1 MQRKKW
7 YAIQTPSGSELRVK
21 RQLEERVRQ
30 LGWERYFEP
39 IRRNG
44 EVEYFLVPVEEV
56 ITSRSR
62 RGRATEYRVPY
73 DYDLLVKNNE
83 RVERGA
89 LIARRPPRHLDRP
102 AKVVSIENF
111 WRIIVELID
120 RTEREYLVP
129 QDKQL
134 RRDIRVG
141 ERVRPGIPL
150 TRDSDSRYVVD
161 VRGQIVAREKARRVT
176 LEYGDGSREVR
187 IIPEEILPRIKEGQ
201 ELPEGFEIEK
211 EHKIY
216 SNASGLVKVKEYKE
230 KRVVTIQRIEKRRL
244 FPGYVFT
251 KMGLD
256 EEKMRELINGIEGAR
271 FVGTRFHPIP
281 IEGREMVAVQRLAGL
296 AEAPAAPEEE
306 RKPKVEVEFEVG
318 EIVQIIEGPFADFTG
333 EVKEIDKEAEEA
345 VVVVKI
351 FGRELPVRIGLDGI
365 AKV

>member
-1 MQRKKW
+1 MQRKRW
-7 YAIQTPSGSELRVK
+7 YAIQTYAGSELRVK

-30 LGWERYFEP
+30 LGWEKYFEP
-39 IRRNG
+39 IRKND

-83 RVERGA
+83 RIERGT
-89 LIARRPPRHLDRP
+89 LIARRPPKHLEKP

-111 WRIIVELID
+111 WRVIVELVD
-120 RTEREYLVP
+120 HTEVEYLVP
-129 QDKQL
+129 GDKQL

-141 ERVRPGIPL
+141 EKVRPGIPL

-161 VRGQIVAREKARRVT
+161 VRGQIVVREKVKRVT
-176 LEYGDGSREVR
+176 LEYADGTRETK
-187 IIPEEILPRIKEGQ
+187 IIPEEICPRLREGQ
-201 ELPEGFEIEK
+201 ELPAGFEIEK

-216 SNASGLVKVKEYKE
+216 ANATGLVKVKEYKE

-256 EEKMRELINGIEGAR
+256 EEQMRELIAGIEGAR
-271 FVGTRFHPIP
+271 YVGNRFQPIP
-281 IEGREMVAVQRLAGL
+281 IDGREMLAVQRYAGL
-296 AEAPAAPEEE
+296 VAAPKAEEE

-333 EVKEIDKEAEEA
+333 EIKEIDKDNEE
-345 VVVVKI
+345 VVVMVKI
-351 FGRELPVRIGLDGI
+351 FGRELPVRVSFDGI
-365 AKV
+365 AKI